1 MQLSKLAKIIEPTIA
16 RKLFMLA
23 REYDDVINFTI
34 GDPDIPTPTG
44 IVDAAY
50 EAIKNGRTHYSA
62 NLGIDQLRRA
72 IAENIKKEHD
82 CSYSDDEI
90 IITIG
95 AMEALYLSL
104 MATVDSGDEV
114 IIFAPYWKNYENMV
128 RLCGG
133 KAVIVKSCQ
142 KYGFIPQIK
151 DVENAITDKTR
162 VIIIN
167 SPNNPTGV
175 IYEKSFLFRIIEL
188 AKEKSIII
196 ISDEVYRSII
206 FTDEAPSSIIE
217 FPDIKKNAILINSMS
232 KAFAMTGWRVGYAA
246 GDKEVIKA
254 MMVFQQ
260 NMANCAPTPSQYA
273 AFEAV
278 SHLKKYSNEVCTVFR
293 KRRDVFMEEI
303 NKISKLSIQKCNA
316 TFYSFIDVSETGM
329 DGERFAYELLEK
341 EHVAVIPGIAFGKG
355 YENYVRIAFTLDEE
369 KIRIGINRLAEF
381 IDKECETR

>member
-50 EAIKNGRTHYSA
+50 KAIKNGRTHYSA

-104 MATVDSGDEV
+104 MATVNSGDEV

-206 FTDEAPSSIIE
+206 FTDEVPSSIIE

-293 KRRDVFMEEI
+293 KRRDIFMEEI

-369 KIRIGINRLAEF
+369 KIRIGINKLAEF

>member
-369 KIRIGINRLAEF
+369 KIKIGINKLAEF

>member
-104 MATVDSGDEV
+104 MATVNSGDEV

-369 KIRIGINRLAEF
+369 KIKIGINKLAEF